1 MENLFSYG
9 TLQLA
14 TVQQDTFGRL
24 LEGYTDSL
32 IGFSITY
39 ITITD
44 EAVLASS
51 GQKEHPIISYTGNT
65 TDAIKGM
72 VFEIT
77 EQELLQADMYEV
89 ADYKRI
95 AVTLTSGKSAWVYV
109 SKDMEA

>member
-9 TLQLA
+9 TLQLVS
-14 TVQQDTFGRL
+14 VQQDTFGRL
-24 LEGYTDSL
+24 LNGFNDSL
-32 IGFSITY
+32 IGFKLTY

-51 GQKEHPIISYTGNT
+51 GQKEHPIIHYTSNT

-77 EQELLQADMYEV
+77 EQELQQADMYEV

-95 AVTLTSGKSAWVYV
+95 AVTLASGKSAWVYV
-109 SKDMEA
+109 SKDVEI